1 MKILIL
7 EVPDDVEPDQVFH
20 ALTEAR
26 EELISHEEVCED
38 TTHLTYVKQCI
49 ETLVG
54 MEWAFHKEA
63 RGSGRVGGGS
73 T

>member
-7 EVPDDVEPDQVFH
+7 EVPDDTEPEDVFH
-20 ALTEAR
+20 AITEAR

-38 TTHLTYVKQCI
+38 KEHLSHVKECI

-54 MEWAFHKEA
+54 MEWAFHREA
-63 RGSGRVGGGS
+63 RGSRRVGGGS

>member
-7 EVPDDVEPDQVFH
+7 EVPDEVEAEQVFH

-38 TTHLTYVKQCI
+38 KEHLKYVTECI
-49 ETLVG
+49 NTLVG

-63 RGSGRVGGGS
+63 RGSARVGGGS
-73 T
+73 P